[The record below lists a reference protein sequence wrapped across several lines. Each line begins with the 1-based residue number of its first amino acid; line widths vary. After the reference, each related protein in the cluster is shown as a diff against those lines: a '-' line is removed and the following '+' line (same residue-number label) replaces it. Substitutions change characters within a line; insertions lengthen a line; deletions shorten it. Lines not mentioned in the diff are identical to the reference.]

1 MKGDAMPLITLFTA
15 PKPFVNPH
23 INIIQRNTLRN
34 WLALGDSVEV
44 VVIGDEPGIAE
55 VCDGFDIL
63 HLPNVRCNE
72 LGTPLISSI
81 FQLAREVNDSPFLV
95 YSNADIL
102 FFPELVSAV
111 RKLGEKKAQFLGV
124 GQRWDLDIK
133 EPLDFSGDWEDQLR
147 GRVQQHGNLHK
158 RTGSDYF
165 IYPRSCF
172 TKIPDFAVGRAGWD
186 NWMIFHA
193 RWQGWPLVDF
203 SSALTVIHQNHDY
216 AHLPNGIK
224 HFFQPE
230 TAANIKLAGGRRT
243 IFTLGDHTH
252 VFDAE
257 VLSRKKL
264 DWKSFWRE
272 VEVFPLV
279 RLHSKVLGNLF
290 FGLFHPV
297 KAFNELKG
305 WLYYKIKQITK

>member
-1 MKGDAMPLITLFTA
+1 MPLITLFTA

-23 INIIQRNTLRN
+23 INVIQHNTLRN

-44 VVIGDEPGIAE
+44 VVIGGEPGIAE
-55 VCDGFDIL
+55 VCDELGIL
-63 HLPNVRCNE
+63 HLPDVRCNDI
-72 LGTPLISSI
+72 GTPLISSI

-102 FFPELVSAV
+102 FFPELIPAV
-111 RKLGEKKAQFLGV
+111 MRLGENKDEFLGV
-124 GQRWDLDIK
+124 GERWDLDLEK
-133 EPLDFSGDWEDQLR
+133 TLPFSENWEVKLR
-147 GRVQQHGNLHK
+147 ERVRKDGNKHE

-172 TKIPDFAVGRAGWD
+172 TNIPDFAVGRAGWD

-193 RWQGWPLVDF
+193 RWQGYPLVDF
-203 SSALTVIHQNHDY
+203 SPALTVIHQNHDY
-216 AHLPNGIK
+216 AHLPKGIK

-243 IFTLGDHTH
+243 IFTLSDHTH
-252 VFDAE
+252 LFDGE
-257 VLSRKKL
+257 VLSGRKL
-264 DWKSFWRE
+264 DWTSFWRE
-272 VEVFPLV
+272 VEIFPLV
-279 RLHSKVLGNLF
+279 RLHSKFLGNLF
-290 FGLFHPV
+290 FGFFHPV

-305 WLYYKIKQITK
+305 WLDYKIKQLKR